1 MWSAT
6 LFYQKDPASSR
17 FVAGGLAE
25 AEQLLGSPLPSL
37 PPPDREGG
45 RNVFA
50 VRFHPQLRTLLLRFL
65 QGLLSQIGA
74 EGSAAPDRAGRDLPR
89 DQAEYEEALE
99 RLLQSVRAADR
110 RLGLLNLCWLALT
123 RDVAES
129 LRELETKTPAIK
141 KGKYSLHPLLSS
153 FYKRVNQSA
162 RRVVDRNRPGRAAFL
177 AGARENTALV
187 DALIDDGFAFT
198 ELSISDVDFNQFL
211 AANKRY
217 RLSADVFF
225 ELYSILV
232 RETERRLREGD
243 RGLLARMARH
253 LPDLPKE
260 HWQTPA
266 GAAKVMM
273 NSQVLPYLLA
283 DAWTTGAR
291 LTASARIK
299 AEAEKR
305 RPAEIIDA
313 FLDLVSGVKRFEIL
327 AHVRDQITLH
337 GPFGAALDDRVSKG
351 LRLYEFGDS
360 ATVLNSAVNASVL
373 FLDLRGFTKT
383 SEGHISE
390 RDLTRE
396 LYTVFD
402 EFVPHVRRFGGSV
415 DKFLGDGIMV
425 NYGTDH
431 LDPLNP
437 LNALRTAILCQET
450 LQRMREEGTT
460 YFKMGI
466 AIHYGRVHIARF
478 IADEEA
484 VQTTVIG
491 RNVNLAGRLSSGA
504 KPALEQEEEPGAAG
518 GSGGAGMSV
527 WVDATGTL
535 FNEGIAISRETLVQL
550 ESQLPLVHVEKD
562 GRSVMEYFD
571 EQISKRIQLSY
582 AGDAK
587 FKGVRS
593 SFPVYAVSFEG

>member
-1 MWSAT
+1 MWSAS
-6 LFYQKDPASSR
+6 LYQKDPAASR

-74 EGSAAPDRAGRDLPR
+74 EGTSPPDRAGRDLPR
-89 DQAEYEEALE
+89 DQAEYEETLE

-129 LRELETKTPAIK
+129 LRELEAKSPAVK
-141 KGKYSLHPLLSS
+141 KSKYALHPLLSS
-153 FYKRVNQSA
+153 FYKRVNQGA
-162 RRVVDRNRPGRAAFL
+162 RRIVDRNRPGRAAFL

-187 DALIDDGFAFT
+187 DALLDDGFAFT
-198 ELSISDVDFNQFL
+198 EVSISDVDFNQFL

-253 LPDLPKE
+253 LPELPKE

-273 NSQVLPYLLA
+273 NSHVLPYLLA

-291 LTASARIK
+291 LMASARIK
-299 AEAEKR
+299 AEADKR
-305 RPAEIIDA
+305 RPAEIVDA
-313 FLDLVSGVKRFEIL
+313 FLDLVSGTKRFEIL
-327 AHVRDQITLH
+327 AHVRDQVTLH
-337 GPFGAALDDRVSKG
+337 GPYGTSLDDRVSKG

-396 LYTVFD
+396 LYAVFD
-402 EFVPHVRRFGGSV
+402 EFVPHVRRFGGTV

-450 LQRMREEGTT
+450 LHRMREEGKT

-466 AIHYGRVHIARF
+466 AIHYGRVYIARF

-504 KPALEQEEEPGAAG
+504 KPPLDQDE
-518 GSGGAGMSV
+518 GGAVGGADGPGMSV
-527 WVDATGTL
+527 TVDATGTL

-550 ESQLPLVHVEKD
+550 ESQLPLVHTEKD

-571 EQISKRIQLSY
+571 EQISKRIHLSY

-593 SFPVYAVSFEG
+593 SFPVYAVTFEG

>member
-1 MWSAT
+1 MWSAS
-6 LFYQKDPASSR
+6 LYLKDPAGAR
-17 FVAGGLAE
+17 FVAGGPAE
-25 AEQLLGSPLPSL
+25 AELLLGSPLPAL

-45 RNVFA
+45 RSVFA

-65 QGLLSQIGA
+65 QGLLNQIGA
-74 EGSAAPDRAGRDLPR
+74 EGTAPPDRAGRDLPR
-89 DQAEYEEALE
+89 DQAEYEDALE

-129 LRELETKTPAIK
+129 LRELETKSPAIK
-141 KGKYSLHPLLSS
+141 KAKYSLHPLLSS

-162 RRVVDRNRPGRAAFL
+162 RRVVDRNCPGRVAFL
-177 AGARENTALV
+177 AGTRENTALV
-187 DALIDDGFAFT
+187 DALLDDGFAFT

-273 NSQVLPYLLA
+273 NSHVLPYLLA
-283 DAWTTGAR
+283 DAWTTGTR
-291 LTASARIK
+291 LMASARIK
-299 AEAEKR
+299 AEADKR
-305 RPAEIIDA
+305 RPAEIVDA
-313 FLDLVSGVKRFEIL
+313 FLDLISGVKRFEIL
-327 AHVRDQITLH
+327 AHVRDQVALH
-337 GPFGAALDDRVSKG
+337 GPYGASLDDRVSKG
-351 LRLYEFGDS
+351 MRLYEFGDS

-402 EFVPHVRRFGGSV
+402 EFVPHVRRFGGTV

-437 LNALRTAILCQET
+437 LNAVRTAILCQET
-450 LQRMREEGTT
+450 LQRMREEGKT

-466 AIHYGRVHIARF
+466 AIHYGRVYIARF

-491 RNVNLAGRLSSGA
+491 RNVNLAGRLSAGA
-504 KPALEQEEEPGAAG
+504 TRPLDEDEEPGAAEHAAG
-518 GSGGAGMSV
+518 PGMSV
-527 WVDATGTL
+527 MVDAAGTL
-535 FNEGIAISRETLVQL
+535 FNEGIAISRDTLVQL

>member
-1 MWSAT
+1 MWSAS
-6 LFYQKDPASSR
+6 LYLKDSTSAR

-25 AEQLLGSPLPSL
+25 AELLLGSPLPPL

-50 VRFHPQLRTLLLRFL
+50 VRFHPQLRTLQMRFL
-65 QGLLSQIGA
+65 QGLLAQIGA
-74 EGSAAPDRAGRDLPR
+74 EGAVPPGRDTLPR
-89 DQAEYEEALE
+89 DQADYEEALE
-99 RLLQSVRAADR
+99 RLLQSVRASDR

-129 LRELETKTPAIK
+129 LRELEAKNPTIK

-153 FYKRVNQSA
+153 FYKRVNQAA
-162 RRVVDRNRPGRAAFL
+162 RRMVDRSGPGKSAFL
-177 AGARENTALV
+177 AGTRENTALV
-187 DALIDDGFAFT
+187 DALLDDGFAFT
-198 ELSISDVDFNQFL
+198 ELSISDVDFNLFL

-225 ELYSILV
+225 ELYSILQ

-243 RGLLARMARH
+243 RGLLSRIARH
-253 LPDLPKE
+253 LPDLPKD

-266 GAAKVMM
+266 GAVKVMM
-273 NSQVLPYLLA
+273 NSHVLPYLLA
-283 DAWTTGAR
+283 DAWTTGTR
-291 LTASARIK
+291 LMSSARIK
-299 AEAEKR
+299 AETEKR
-305 RPAEIIDA
+305 KPAEIVDA
-313 FLDLVSGVKRFEIL
+313 FLDLVSGVKRFEIV
-327 AHVRDQITLH
+327 AHLRDQVALH
-337 GPFGAALDDRVSKG
+337 GPFGTSLEDRVSRG

-360 ATVLNSAVNASVL
+360 AAVINSAVNASVL

-396 LYTVFD
+396 LYAVFD
-402 EFVPHVRRFGGSV
+402 EFVPHVRRFGGTV

-425 NYGTDH
+425 TYGTDH

-450 LQRMREEGTT
+450 LQRLRAEGKT

-466 AIHYGRVHIARF
+466 AIHYGRVYIARF

-491 RNVNLAGRLSSGA
+491 RNVNLAGRLSSGS
-504 KPALEQEEEPGAAG
+504 KRSGDEDDDHG
-518 GSGGAGMSV
+518 GGGGTSGRDSGLSV
-527 WVDATGTL
+527 LIDATGAL
-535 FNEGIAISRETLVQL
+535 VNEGIAISRDTLVQL
-550 ESQLPLVHVEKD
+550 ESQLPLVHVEK
-562 GRSVMEYFD
+562 GGKGVMEYFD
-571 EQISKRIQLSY
+571 EPISKRIQLSY

-587 FKGVRS
+587 FKGVGS

>member
-1 MWSAT
+1 MWSAS
-6 LFYQKDPASSR
+6 LYLKDPAGAR
-17 FVAGGLAE
+17 FVAGGPAE
-25 AEQLLGSPLPSL
+25 VELLLGSPLPSL

-45 RNVFA
+45 RSVFA

-74 EGSAAPDRAGRDLPR
+74 EGAAPPDRAGRDLPR

-129 LRELETKTPAIK
+129 LRELEAKSPAIK
-141 KGKYSLHPLLSS
+141 KAKYSLHPLLSS

-162 RRVVDRNRPGRAAFL
+162 RRVVDRNCPGRVAFL
-177 AGARENTALV
+177 AGTRENTALV
-187 DALIDDGFAFT
+187 DALLDDGFAFT

-273 NSQVLPYLLA
+273 NSHVLPYLLA
-283 DAWTTGAR
+283 DAWTTGTR
-291 LTASARIK
+291 LMASARIK
-299 AEAEKR
+299 AEADKR
-305 RPAEIIDA
+305 RPAEIVDA

-327 AHVRDQITLH
+327 AHVRDQVTLH
-337 GPFGAALDDRVSKG
+337 GPFGASLDDRVSKG

-402 EFVPHVRRFGGSV
+402 EFVPHVRRFGGTV

-425 NYGTDH
+425 NYGTNH

-466 AIHYGRVHIARF
+466 AIHYGRVYIARF

-491 RNVNLAGRLSSGA
+491 RNVNLAGRLSAGA
-504 KPALEQEEEPGAAG
+504 KRPLDEDEEPDAAGGAAG
-518 GSGGAGMSV
+518 PGMSV
-527 WVDATGTL
+527 MVDATGTL
-535 FNEGIAISRETLVQL
+535 FNEGIAISRDTLVQL
-550 ESQLPLVHVEKD
+550 ESQLPLVQVEKD

>member
-1 MWSAT
+1 MWSAS
-6 LFYQKDPASSR
+6 LYLKDPAGAR
-17 FVAGGLAE
+17 FVAGGPAE
-25 AEQLLGSPLPSL
+25 VELLLGSPLPSL

-45 RNVFA
+45 RSVFA

-74 EGSAAPDRAGRDLPR
+74 EGAAPPDRAGRDLPR
-89 DQAEYEEALE
+89 DQADYEEALE

-129 LRELETKTPAIK
+129 LHELEAKSPAIK

-153 FYKRVNQSA
+153 FYKRVNQNA
-162 RRVVDRNRPGRAAFL
+162 RRVVDRTSPGRAAFL

-187 DALIDDGFAFT
+187 DALLDDGFAFT

-253 LPDLPKE
+253 MPELPKE

-273 NSQVLPYLLA
+273 NSHVLPYLLA

-291 LTASARIK
+291 LMASARIK
-299 AEAEKR
+299 AEAEPR

-313 FLDLVSGVKRFEIL
+313 FLDLISGVTRFEI
-327 AHVRDQITLH
+327 
-337 GPFGAALDDRVSKG
+337 LDDRVSKG
-351 LRLYEFGDS
+351 MRLYEFGDS

-402 EFVPHVRRFGGSV
+402 EFVPHVRRFGGTV

-450 LQRMREEGTT
+450 LQRMREEGKT

-484 VQTTVIG
+484 VQQTVIG

-504 KPALEQEEEPGAAG
+504 KRPLDEDEEPGTG
-518 GSGGAGMSV
+518 PGPTGRGPGV
-527 WVDATGTL
+527 VVDATGTL
-535 FNEGIAISRETLVQL
+535 FNEGI
-550 ESQLPLVHVEKD
+550 
-562 GRSVMEYFD
+562 
-571 EQISKRIQLSY
+571 
-582 AGDAK
+582 
-587 FKGVRS
+587 
-593 SFPVYAVSFEG
+593 

>member
-1 MWSAT
+1 MWSAS
-6 LFYQKDPASSR
+6 LYLKDPASSR
-17 FVAGGLAE
+17 FVAGGIAE
-25 AEQLLGSPLPSL
+25 AELLLGSPLPSL

-45 RNVFA
+45 RNIFA

-74 EGSAAPDRAGRDLPR
+74 EGTDPPDRAGRNLPR
-89 DQAEYEEALE
+89 DQAEYEEVLA

-141 KGKYSLHPLLSS
+141 KGKYALHPLLSS
-153 FYKRVNQSA
+153 FYRRVNQSA
-162 RRVVDRNRPGRAAFL
+162 RRVVDRNTPGRAAFL
-177 AGARENTALV
+177 AGTRENTALV
-187 DALIDDGFAFT
+187 DALLDDGFAFT
-198 ELSISDVDFNQFL
+198 ELSISDLDFNQFL

-243 RGLLARMARH
+243 RGLLARTARH

-273 NSQVLPYLLA
+273 NSHVLPYLLA
-283 DAWTTGAR
+283 DAWTTGTR
-291 LTASARIK
+291 LMASARIK
-299 AEAEKR
+299 AEADKR
-305 RPAEIIDA
+305 RPAEIVDA

-327 AHVRDQITLH
+327 AHVRDQVTLH
-337 GPFGAALDDRVSKG
+337 GPFGSSLDDRVSKG

-373 FLDLRGFTKT
+373 FLDLRGFTQT

-402 EFVPHVRRFGGSV
+402 EFVPHVRRFGGTV

-450 LQRMREEGTT
+450 LQRMREEGKT

-466 AIHYGRVHIARF
+466 AIHYGRVYIARF

-504 KPALEQEEEPGAAG
+504 KRPLDEDEELGVAG
-518 GSGGAGMSV
+518 GTASPGMSV
-527 WVDATGTL
+527 MVDATGTL
-535 FNEGIAISRETLVQL
+535 FNEGIAISRDTLVQL
-550 ESQLPLVHVEKD
+550 ESQLPLVNVEND
-562 GRSVMEYFD
+562 GGSVMEYFD
-571 EQISKRIQLSY
+571 EQISKRIRLSY

>member
-1 MWSAT
+1 MWSAS
-6 LFYQKDPASSR
+6 LYRKDPAASR

-25 AEQLLGSPLPSL
+25 AELLLGSPLPPL

-65 QGLLSQIGA
+65 QGLLTQIGA
-74 EGSAAPDRAGRDLPR
+74 EGATPPAGRDSLPR

-129 LRELETKTPAIK
+129 LRELEAKLPPVK
-141 KGKYSLHPLLSS
+141 KAKYSLHPLLSS

-162 RRVVDRNRPGRAAFL
+162 RRTVDRNSPGRATFL

-187 DALIDDGFAFT
+187 DALLDDGFAFT
-198 ELSISDVDFNQFL
+198 ELSISDLDFNLFL

-266 GAAKVMM
+266 GAVKVMM
-273 NSQVLPYLLA
+273 NSHVLPYLLA
-283 DAWTTGAR
+283 DAWTTGTR
-291 LTASARIK
+291 LMGSARMK

-305 RPAEIIDA
+305 KPAEIMDA
-313 FLDLVSGVKRFEIL
+313 FLDLVAGVKRFEIL
-327 AHVRDQITLH
+327 AHLRDQV
-337 GPFGAALDDRVSKG
+337 ALPSGGSLEDRVSKG

-373 FLDLRGFTKT
+373 FLDLRGFTQT

-396 LYTVFD
+396 LYAVFD
-402 EFVPHVRRFGGSV
+402 EFIPHVRRFGGTV

-425 NYGTDH
+425 TYGTDH

-450 LQRMREEGTT
+450 LQRMREEGKT

-504 KPALEQEEEPGAAG
+504 KRPMDEDEEPGAVG
-518 GSGGAGMSV
+518 GSAARGPGVM
-527 WVDATGTL
+527 VDATGTL
-535 FNEGIAISRETLVQL
+535 FNEGIAISRDTLVQL
-550 ESQLPLVHVEKD
+550 ESQLPLVHLEKD

-571 EQISKRIQLSY
+571 EQVSKRIQLGY

>member
-1 MWSAT
+1 MWSAS
-6 LFYQKDPASSR
+6 LYLKDPAGAR
-17 FVAGGLAE
+17 FVAGGPAE
-25 AEQLLGSPLPSL
+25 VELLLGSPLPSL

-45 RNVFA
+45 RSVFA

-74 EGSAAPDRAGRDLPR
+74 EGAAPPDRAGRDLPR
-89 DQAEYEEALE
+89 DQADYEEALE

-129 LRELETKTPAIK
+129 LHELEAKSPAIK
-141 KGKYSLHPLLSS
+141 KAKYSLHPLLSS

-162 RRVVDRNRPGRAAFL
+162 RRVVDRNCPGRVAFL
-177 AGARENTALV
+177 AGKRENTALV
-187 DALIDDGFAFT
+187 DALLDDGFAFT

-273 NSQVLPYLLA
+273 NSHVLPYLLA
-283 DAWTTGAR
+283 DAWTTGTR
-291 LTASARIK
+291 LMASARIK
-299 AEAEKR
+299 AEADKR
-305 RPAEIIDA
+305 RPAEIVDA
-313 FLDLVSGVKRFEIL
+313 FLDLISGVKRFEIL
-327 AHVRDQITLH
+327 AHVRDQVVLH
-337 GPFGAALDDRVSKG
+337 GPFGASLDDRVSKG
-351 LRLYEFGDS
+351 MRLYEFGDS

-396 LYTVFD
+396 LYTEFD
-402 EFVPHVRRFGGSV
+402 EFVPHVRRFGGTV

-466 AIHYGRVHIARF
+466 AIHYGRVYIARF
-478 IADEEA
+478 IADEQA

-491 RNVNLAGRLSSGA
+491 RNVNLAGRLSAGA
-504 KPALEQEEEPGAAG
+504 TRALDEDEEPGAAG
-518 GSGGAGMSV
+518 RSGAPGMSV
-527 WVDATGTL
+527 TVDASGTL
-535 FNEGIAISRETLVQL
+535 INEGIAISRDTLVQL

>member
-1 MWSAT
+1 MWSAS
-6 LFYQKDPASSR
+6 LYQKDPAASR

-74 EGSAAPDRAGRDLPR
+74 EGTSPPDRAARDLPR
-89 DQAEYEEALE
+89 DQAEYEETLE

-129 LRELETKTPAIK
+129 LRELETKSPAVK
-141 KGKYSLHPLLSS
+141 KSKYALHPLLSS
-153 FYKRVNQSA
+153 FYKRVNQGA
-162 RRVVDRNRPGRAAFL
+162 RRIVDRNRPGRAAFL

-187 DALIDDGFAFT
+187 DALLDDGFAFT
-198 ELSISDVDFNQFL
+198 ELSISDLDFNQFL

-253 LPDLPKE
+253 LPELPKE

-273 NSQVLPYLLA
+273 NSHVLPYLLA

-291 LTASARIK
+291 LMASARIK
-299 AEAEKR
+299 AEADRR
-305 RPAEIIDA
+305 RPAEIVDA

-327 AHVRDQITLH
+327 AHVRDQVTLH
-337 GPFGAALDDRVSKG
+337 GPYGASLDDRVSKG

-396 LYTVFD
+396 LYAVFD
-402 EFVPHVRRFGGSV
+402 EFVPHVRRFGGTV

-450 LQRMREEGTT
+450 LHRMREEGKT

-466 AIHYGRVHIARF
+466 AIHYGRVYIARF

-504 KPALEQEEEPGAAG
+504 KPPLDQDE
-518 GSGGAGMSV
+518 GGAVGGADGPGMSV
-527 WVDATGTL
+527 TVDATGTL

-550 ESQLPLVHVEKD
+550 ESQLPLVHTEKD

-571 EQISKRIQLSY
+571 EQISKRIHLSY

-593 SFPVYAVSFEG
+593 SFPVYAVTFEG

>member
-1 MWSAT
+1 MWSAS
-6 LFYQKDPASSR
+6 LYPKDPVSSR
-17 FVAGGLAE
+17 FVAGGRAE
-25 AEQLLGSPLPSL
+25 AELLLGSPLPPL
-37 PPPDREGG
+37 PPPDRESG

-65 QGLLSQIGA
+65 QGLLNQIA
-74 EGSAAPDRAGRDLPR
+74 TEGTFPPPPVRDLLPR
-89 DQAEYEEALE
+89 VQAEYEEALE

-110 RLGLLNLCWLALT
+110 RLGLHNLCWLALT

-129 LRELETKTPAIK
+129 LRELEGKSPAIK
-141 KGKYSLHPLLSS
+141 KGKYALHPLLSS
-153 FYKRVNQSA
+153 FYKRVNQNV
-162 RRVVDRNRPGRAAFL
+162 RRAVDRSSPGKAGFL
-177 AGARENTALV
+177 AGSRENPALV
-187 DALIDDGFAFT
+187 DALLDDGFAFT

-217 RLSADVFF
+217 RLTADVFF
-225 ELYSILV
+225 ELYSILT

-243 RGLLARMARH
+243 RGLLGRIARH
-253 LPDLPKE
+253 LPELPKE
-260 HWQTPA
+260 QWQTPA
-266 GAAKVMM
+266 GAVKVMM
-273 NSQVLPYLLA
+273 NSHVLPYLLA

-291 LTASARIK
+291 LMASARIK
-299 AEAEKR
+299 AEVEKR
-305 RPAEIIDA
+305 KPAELMDA
-313 FLDLVSGVKRFEIL
+313 FLDLVAGVKRFEIL
-327 AHVRDQITLH
+327 AYLRDQVALQ
-337 GPFGAALDDRVSKG
+337 GPFGASLDERVSKG

-402 EFVPHVRRFGGSV
+402 EFVPHVRRFGGTV

-425 NYGTDH
+425 TYGTDH
-431 LDPLNP
+431 LDLLNP

-450 LQRMREEGTT
+450 LQRIREEGKT

-466 AIHYGRVHIARF
+466 AIHYGRVYIARF
-478 IADEEA
+478 IVDEEA

-504 KPALEQEEEPGAAG
+504 KRPLDEDEEPGATGSASNG
-518 GSGGAGMSV
+518 GTSV
-527 WVDATGTL
+527 TVDATGTL
-535 FNEGIAISRETLVQL
+535 FNEGIAISRDTLVQL
-550 ESQLPLVHVEKD
+550 ESQLPLVEVEKD

>member
-1 MWSAT
+1 MWSAS
-6 LFYQKDPASSR
+6 LYLKDPADSR
-17 FVAGGLAE
+17 FVGGGLAE
-25 AEQLLGSPLPSL
+25 AELLLGSPLPSL
-37 PPPDREGG
+37 PPPDRESG
-45 RNVFA
+45 RSVYA

-65 QGLLSQIGA
+65 QGLLSQIVA
-74 EGSAAPDRAGRDLPR
+74 EGTAPPERGGRALPR
-89 DQAEYEEALE
+89 DQADYEEALD
-99 RLLQSVRAADR
+99 RLLQSVRTADR

-129 LRELETKTPAIK
+129 LRELEAKTPAIK
-141 KGKYSLHPLLSS
+141 KSKYSLHPLLSS

-162 RRVVDRNRPGRAAFL
+162 RRAVDRESPGKAVFL

-187 DALIDDGFAFT
+187 DALLDDGFAFT
-198 ELSISDVDFNQFL
+198 ELSIGDVDFNQFL

-225 ELYSILV
+225 ELYSLLA
-232 RETERRLREGD
+232 RETEKRLREGD
-243 RGLLARMARH
+243 RGLLGRIARH
-253 LPDLPKE
+253 LPELPKDQ
-260 HWQTPA
+260 WQTPA
-266 GAAKVMM
+266 GAVKVMM
-273 NSQVLPYLLA
+273 NTHVLPYLLG

-291 LTASARIK
+291 LMSSVRIK
-299 AEAEKR
+299 AEAER
-305 RPAEIIDA
+305 RKPAEIIDA

-327 AHVRDQITLH
+327 AHVRDHVALH
-337 GPFGAALDDRVSKG
+337 GPFGASLDDRVSKG

-402 EFVPHVRRFGGSV
+402 EFVPHVVRFGGTV

-425 NYGTDH
+425 NYGTEH

-450 LQRMREEGTT
+450 LQRMREEGKT

-466 AIHYGRVHIARF
+466 AIHYGRVHLARF
-478 IADEEA
+478 IADEDT

-504 KPALEQEEEPGAAG
+504 KRPLDEGEEPAG
-518 GSGGAGMSV
+518 GGSVDPMSV
-527 WVDATGTL
+527 LVDATGTL
-535 FNEGIAISRETLVQL
+535 FNEGIAISRDTLAQL
-550 ESQLPLVHVEKD
+550 ETQLPLVHAEKD

-593 SFPVYAVSFEG
+593 SFPVYAVTYEG

>member
-1 MWSAT
+1 MWSAS
-6 LFYQKDPASSR
+6 LYLKDPAGAR
-17 FVAGGLAE
+17 FVAGGPAE
-25 AEQLLGSPLPSL
+25 AESLLGSPLPSL

-45 RNVFA
+45 RSLFA

-65 QGLLSQIGA
+65 QGLLRQIGA
-74 EGSAAPDRAGRDLPR
+74 EGTTPPDRGGRDLPR

-129 LRELETKTPAIK
+129 LRELETKSPAIK
-141 KGKYSLHPLLSS
+141 KAKYSLHPLLSS

-162 RRVVDRNRPGRAAFL
+162 RRVVDRNCPGRVAFL
-177 AGARENTALV
+177 AGTRENTALV
-187 DALIDDGFAFT
+187 DALLDDGFAFT

-273 NSQVLPYLLA
+273 NSHVLPYLLA
-283 DAWTTGAR
+283 DAWTTGTR
-291 LTASARIK
+291 LMASARIK
-299 AEAEKR
+299 AEADKR
-305 RPAEIIDA
+305 RPAEIVDA
-313 FLDLVSGVKRFEIL
+313 FLDLISGVKRFEIL
-327 AHVRDQITLH
+327 AHVRDQVALH
-337 GPFGAALDDRVSKG
+337 GPYGASLDDRVSKG
-351 LRLYEFGDS
+351 MRLYEFGDS

-383 SEGHISE
+383 SEGQISE

-402 EFVPHVRRFGGSV
+402 EFVPHVRRFGGTV

-437 LNALRTAILCQET
+437 LNAVRTAILCQET
-450 LQRMREEGTT
+450 LQRMREEGKT

-466 AIHYGRVHIARF
+466 AIHYGRVYIARF

-491 RNVNLAGRLSSGA
+491 RNVNLAGRLSAGA
-504 KPALEQEEEPGAAG
+504 TRPLDEDEEPGTAGHAAG
-518 GSGGAGMSV
+518 PGMSV
-527 WVDATGTL
+527 MVDAAGTL
-535 FNEGIAISRETLVQL
+535 FNEGIAISRDTLVQL

>member
-1 MWSAT
+1 
-6 LFYQKDPASSR
+6 
-17 FVAGGLAE
+17 VAGGVAE
-25 AEQLLGSPLPSL
+25 AEL
-37 PPPDREGG
+37 
-45 RNVFA
+45 RNIFA

-74 EGSAAPDRAGRDLPR
+74 EGTDPPDRAGRNLPR
-89 DQAEYEEALE
+89 DQAEYEEVLA

-141 KGKYSLHPLLSS
+141 KGKYALHPLLSS
-153 FYKRVNQSA
+153 FYRRVNQSA
-162 RRVVDRNRPGRAAFL
+162 RRVVDRNTPGRAAFL
-177 AGARENTALV
+177 AGTRENTALV
-187 DALIDDGFAFT
+187 DALLDDGFAFT
-198 ELSISDVDFNQFL
+198 ELSISDLDFNQFL

-243 RGLLARMARH
+243 RGLLARTARH

-273 NSQVLPYLLA
+273 NSHVLPYLLA
-283 DAWTTGAR
+283 DAWTTGTR
-291 LTASARIK
+291 LMASARIK
-299 AEAEKR
+299 AEADKR
-305 RPAEIIDA
+305 RPAEIVDA

-327 AHVRDQITLH
+327 AHVRDQVTLH
-337 GPFGAALDDRVSKG
+337 GPFGSSLDDRVSKG

-373 FLDLRGFTKT
+373 FLDLRGFTQT

-402 EFVPHVRRFGGSV
+402 EFVPHVRRFGGTV

-450 LQRMREEGTT
+450 LQRMREEGKT

-466 AIHYGRVHIARF
+466 AIHYGRVYIARF

-504 KPALEQEEEPGAAG
+504 KRPLDEDEELGVAG
-518 GSGGAGMSV
+518 GTASPGMSV
-527 WVDATGTL
+527 MVDATGTL
-535 FNEGIAISRETLVQL
+535 FNEGIAISRDTLVQL
-550 ESQLPLVHVEKD
+550 ESQLPLVNVEND
-562 GRSVMEYFD
+562 GGSVMEYFD
-571 EQISKRIQLSY
+571 EQISKRIRLSY

>member
-1 MWSAT
+1 MWSAS
-6 LFYQKDPASSR
+6 LYLKDPAGSR
-17 FVAGGLAE
+17 FVAGGPAE
-25 AEQLLGSPLPSL
+25 AELLLGSPLPAL

-45 RNVFA
+45 RSVFA

-74 EGSAAPDRAGRDLPR
+74 EGAAPPDRAGRDLPR

-129 LRELETKTPAIK
+129 LRELEAKSPAIK
-141 KGKYSLHPLLSS
+141 QAKYSLHPLLSS

-162 RRVVDRNRPGRAAFL
+162 RRVVDRNCPGRVAFL
-177 AGARENTALV
+177 AGKRENTALV
-187 DALIDDGFAFT
+187 DALLDDGFAFT

-243 RGLLARMARH
+243 RGLLARMARNM
-253 LPDLPKE
+253 PDLPKE

-266 GAAKVMM
+266 GAAKAMM
-273 NSQVLPYLLA
+273 NSHVLPYLLA
-283 DAWTTGAR
+283 DAWTTGTR
-291 LTASARIK
+291 LMASARIK
-299 AEAEKR
+299 AEADKR

-327 AHVRDQITLH
+327 AHVRDQVTLH
-337 GPFGAALDDRVSKG
+337 GPFGASLDDRVSTG
-351 LRLYEFGDS
+351 MRLYEFGDS

-402 EFVPHVRRFGGSV
+402 EFIPHVRRFGGIV
-415 DKFLGDGIMV
+415 DKFLGDGIMAT
-425 NYGTDH
+425 YGTDH

-450 LQRMREEGTT
+450 LQRMREEGKT
-460 YFKMGI
+460 YFKMVI
-466 AIHYGRVHIARF
+466 AIHYGRVYIPRF
-478 IADEEA
+478 IAYDEA
-484 VQTTVIG
+484 VQTTVI
-491 RNVNLAGRLSSGA
+491 RHKANVPYQWSSVS
-504 KPALEQEEEPGAAG
+504 KPALDEDEEPAAAG
-518 GSGGAGMSV
+518 GSAGPGMSV
-527 WVDATGTL
+527 TVDGTGTL
-535 FNEGIAISRETLVQL
+535 FNEGIAISRDTLVQL

>member
-1 MWSAT
+1 MWSAS
-6 LFYQKDPASSR
+6 LYQKDPAASR

-25 AEQLLGSPLPSL
+25 AEQLLGSPLPPL
-37 PPPDREGG
+37 PPPDREAG
-45 RNVFA
+45 RNIFA

-65 QGLLSQIGA
+65 QGLLSQIGT
-74 EGSAAPDRAGRDLPR
+74 EGTAPPERAGRDLPR
-89 DQAEYEEALE
+89 DQAEYEDALE
-99 RLLQSVRAADR
+99 RLLHSVRATDR

-129 LRELETKTPAIK
+129 LRELEAKSPAIK

-153 FYKRVNQSA
+153 FYKRVNQNA
-162 RRVVDRNRPGRAAFL
+162 RRVVDRTSPGRAAFL

-187 DALIDDGFAFT
+187 DALLDDGFAFT

-253 LPDLPKE
+253 MPELPKE

-273 NSQVLPYLLA
+273 NSHVLPYLLA

-291 LTASARIK
+291 LMASARIK
-299 AEAEKR
+299 AEAERR

-313 FLDLVSGVKRFEIL
+313 FLDLISGVKRFEIL
-327 AHVRDQITLH
+327 AHVRDQVALH
-337 GPFGAALDDRVSKG
+337 GPFGASLDDRVSKG
-351 LRLYEFGDS
+351 MRLYEFGDS

-402 EFVPHVRRFGGSV
+402 EFVPHVRRFGGTV

-425 NYGTDH
+425 NFGADH

-450 LQRMREEGTT
+450 LQRMREEGKT

-466 AIHYGRVHIARF
+466 AIHYGRVYIARF

-504 KPALEQEEEPGAAG
+504 KPALDQDEETGAVGGAAG
-518 GSGGAGMSV
+518 PGPSV
-527 WVDATGTL
+527 TVDATGTL

-550 ESQLPLVHVEKD
+550 ESQLPLVHTEKD

-571 EQISKRIQLSY
+571 EQISKRIHLSY

-593 SFPVYAVSFEG
+593 SFPVYAVTFEG

>member
-1 MWSAT
+1 MWSAS
-6 LFYQKDPASSR
+6 LYLKDPAGAR
-17 FVAGGLAE
+17 FVAGGPAE
-25 AEQLLGSPLPSL
+25 AESLLGSPLPSL

-45 RNVFA
+45 RSLFA

-65 QGLLSQIGA
+65 QGLLRQIGA
-74 EGSAAPDRAGRDLPR
+74 EGTAPPDRGGRDLPR

-129 LRELETKTPAIK
+129 LRELETKSPAIK
-141 KGKYSLHPLLSS
+141 KAKYSLHPLLSS
-153 FYKRVNQSA
+153 FYKRANQSA
-162 RRVVDRNRPGRAAFL
+162 RRVVDRNCPGRVAFL
-177 AGARENTALV
+177 AGTRENTALV
-187 DALIDDGFAFT
+187 DALLDDGFAFT

-273 NSQVLPYLLA
+273 NSHVLPYLLA
-283 DAWTTGAR
+283 DAWTTGTR
-291 LTASARIK
+291 LMASARIK
-299 AEAEKR
+299 AEADKR
-305 RPAEIIDA
+305 RPAEIVDA
-313 FLDLVSGVKRFEIL
+313 FLDLISGVKRFEIL
-327 AHVRDQITLH
+327 AHVRDQVALQ
-337 GPFGAALDDRVSKG
+337 GPYGASLDDRVSQG
-351 LRLYEFGDS
+351 MRLYEFGDS

-383 SEGHISE
+383 SEGQISE

-402 EFVPHVRRFGGSV
+402 EFVPHVRRFGGTV

-450 LQRMREEGTT
+450 LQRMREEGKT

-466 AIHYGRVHIARF
+466 AIHYGRVYIARF

-504 KPALEQEEEPGAAG
+504 KPALDEDEEPAAAG
-518 GSGGAGMSV
+518 GSSGPGMAV
-527 WVDATGTL
+527 TVDASGTL
-535 FNEGIAISRETLVQL
+535 INEGIAISRDTLVQL
-550 ESQLPLVHVEKD
+550 ESELPLVHIEKD
-562 GRSVMEYFD
+562 GHSIMEYFD

>member
-1 MWSAT
+1 MWSAS
-6 LFYQKDPASSR
+6 LYLKDPAGSR

-25 AEQLLGSPLPSL
+25 AEQLLGSPLPPL

-45 RNVFA
+45 RSVFA

-65 QGLLSQIGA
+65 QGLLGQIGT
-74 EGSAAPDRAGRDLPR
+74 EGTVPPARAGRDLPR
-89 DQAEYEEALE
+89 DQAEYEETLE

-129 LRELETKTPAIK
+129 LRELEAKSPAIK
-141 KGKYSLHPLLSS
+141 KAKYSLHPLLSS
-153 FYKRVNQSA
+153 FYKRVNQGA
-162 RRVVDRNRPGRAAFL
+162 RRVVDRSAPGRAAFL
-177 AGARENTALV
+177 AGTRENTALV
-187 DALIDDGFAFT
+187 DALLDDGFAFT
-198 ELSISDVDFNQFL
+198 EVSISDVDFNQFL

-217 RLSADVFF
+217 RVSADVFF
-225 ELYSILV
+225 ELYAILV

-273 NSQVLPYLLA
+273 NSHVLPYLLA

-291 LTASARIK
+291 LMASARIK
-299 AEAEKR
+299 AEADRR
-305 RPAEIIDA
+305 RPAEIIDV

-327 AHVRDQITLH
+327 AHVRDQVTLH
-337 GPFGAALDDRVSKG
+337 GPFGASLDDRVSKG

-402 EFVPHVRRFGGSV
+402 EFVPHVRRFGGTV

-450 LQRMREEGTT
+450 LQRMREEGKT

-466 AIHYGRVHIARF
+466 AIHYGRVYIARF

-491 RNVNLAGRLSSGA
+491 RNVNLAGRLSAGA
-504 KPALEQEEEPGAAG
+504 KRPLDEDEEPGAAG
-518 GSGGAGMSV
+518 GAAGPGMSV
-527 WVDATGTL
+527 MVDATGTL

-550 ESQLPLVHVEKD
+550 ESQLPLVHLEKD

-571 EQISKRIQLSY
+571 DQISKRIQLSY

>member
-1 MWSAT
+1 MWSAS
-6 LFYQKDPASSR
+6 LYLKDPAGAR
-17 FVAGGLAE
+17 FVAGGPAE
-25 AEQLLGSPLPSL
+25 AELLLGSPLPAL

-45 RNVFA
+45 RSVFA

-65 QGLLSQIGA
+65 QGLLNQIGA
-74 EGSAAPDRAGRDLPR
+74 EGTAPPDRAGRDLPR
-89 DQAEYEEALE
+89 DQAEYEDALE

-129 LRELETKTPAIK
+129 LRELEAKSPAIK
-141 KGKYSLHPLLSS
+141 KAKYSLHPLLSS

-162 RRVVDRNRPGRAAFL
+162 RRVVDRNCPGRVAFL
-177 AGARENTALV
+177 AGTRENTALV
-187 DALIDDGFAFT
+187 DALLDDGFAFT

-273 NSQVLPYLLA
+273 NSHVLPYLLA
-283 DAWTTGAR
+283 DAWTTGTR
-291 LTASARIK
+291 LMASARIK
-299 AEAEKR
+299 AEADKR
-305 RPAEIIDA
+305 RPAEIVDA
-313 FLDLVSGVKRFEIL
+313 FLDLISGVKRFEIL
-327 AHVRDQITLH
+327 AHVRDQVALH
-337 GPFGAALDDRVSKG
+337 GPYGASLDDRVSKG
-351 LRLYEFGDS
+351 MRLYEFGDS

-402 EFVPHVRRFGGSV
+402 EFVPHVRRFGGTV

-450 LQRMREEGTT
+450 LQRMREEGKT

-466 AIHYGRVHIARF
+466 AIHYGRVYIARF

-491 RNVNLAGRLSSGA
+491 RNVNLAGRLSAGA
-504 KPALEQEEEPGAAG
+504 TRPLDEDEEPGAAG
-518 GSGGAGMSV
+518 SSVEPGMSV
-527 WVDATGTL
+527 MVDATGTL
-535 FNEGIAISRETLVQL
+535 FNEGIAISRDTLVQL
-550 ESQLPLVHVEKD
+550 ESQLPLVHVEKE

>member
-1 MWSAT
+1 MWSAS
-6 LFYQKDPASSR
+6 LYLKDPAGSR
-17 FVAGGLAE
+17 FVAGGPAE
-25 AEQLLGSPLPSL
+25 AELLLGSPLPAL

-45 RNVFA
+45 RSVFA

-74 EGSAAPDRAGRDLPR
+74 EGAAPPDRAGRDLPR
-89 DQAEYEEALE
+89 DQADYEEALE

-110 RLGLLNLCWLALT
+110 RLGLLNLGWLALT

-129 LRELETKTPAIK
+129 LPEL
-141 KGKYSLHPLLSS
+141 
-153 FYKRVNQSA
+153 
-162 RRVVDRNRPGRAAFL
+162 
-177 AGARENTALV
+177 GAKAP
-187 DALIDDGFAFT
+187 
-198 ELSISDVDFNQFL
+198 
-211 AANKRY
+211 
-217 RLSADVFF
+217 
-225 ELYSILV
+225 SILV

-253 LPDLPKE
+253 LPDLPKD

-273 NSQVLPYLLA
+273 NSHVLPYLLA
-283 DAWTTGAR
+283 DAWTTGTR
-291 LTASARIK
+291 LMASARIK
-299 AEAEKR
+299 AEADKR
-305 RPAEIIDA
+305 RPAEIVDA

-327 AHVRDQITLH
+327 AHVRDQVTLH
-337 GPFGAALDDRVSKG
+337 GPFGASLDDRVSKG
-351 LRLYEFGDS
+351 MRVYEFGDS

-402 EFVPHVRRFGGSV
+402 EFVPHVRRFGGTV

-450 LQRMREEGTT
+450 LQRMREEGKT

-466 AIHYGRVHIARF
+466 AIHYGRVYIARF

-491 RNVNLAGRLSSGA
+491 RNVNLAGRLSAGA
-504 KPALEQEEEPGAAG
+504 TRPLDEDEEPGAAG
-518 GSGGAGMSV
+518 
-527 WVDATGTL
+527 
-535 FNEGIAISRETLVQL
+535 R
-550 ESQLPLVHVEKD
+550 
-562 GRSVMEYFD
+562 
-571 EQISKRIQLSY
+571 
-582 AGDAK
+582 
-587 FKGVRS
+587 
-593 SFPVYAVSFEG
+593 

>member
-1 MWSAT
+1 MWSAS
-6 LFYQKDPASSR
+6 LYLKDPAGAR
-17 FVAGGLAE
+17 FVAGGPAE
-25 AEQLLGSPLPSL
+25 AELLLGSPLPAL

-45 RNVFA
+45 RSVFA

-65 QGLLSQIGA
+65 QGLLNQIGA
-74 EGSAAPDRAGRDLPR
+74 EGTAPPDRAGRDLPR
-89 DQAEYEEALE
+89 DQAEYEDALE

-129 LRELETKTPAIK
+129 LRELEAKSPAIK
-141 KGKYSLHPLLSS
+141 KAKYSLHPLLSS

-162 RRVVDRNRPGRAAFL
+162 RRVVDRNCPGRVAFL
-177 AGARENTALV
+177 AGTRENTALV
-187 DALIDDGFAFT
+187 DALLDDGFAFT

-273 NSQVLPYLLA
+273 NSHVLPYLLA
-283 DAWTTGAR
+283 DAWTTGTR
-291 LTASARIK
+291 LMASARIK
-299 AEAEKR
+299 AEADKR
-305 RPAEIIDA
+305 RPAEIVDA
-313 FLDLVSGVKRFEIL
+313 FLDLISGVKRFEIL
-327 AHVRDQITLH
+327 AHVRDQVALQ
-337 GPFGAALDDRVSKG
+337 GPYGASLDDRVSQG
-351 LRLYEFGDS
+351 MRLYEFGDS

-383 SEGHISE
+383 SEGQISE

-402 EFVPHVRRFGGSV
+402 EFVPHVRRFGGTV

-450 LQRMREEGTT
+450 LQRMREEGKT

-466 AIHYGRVHIARF
+466 AIHYGRVYIARF

-504 KPALEQEEEPGAAG
+504 KRALDEDEEPAAAG
-518 GSGGAGMSV
+518 GSGGPGMSV
-527 WVDATGTL
+527 TVDASGTL
-535 FNEGIAISRETLVQL
+535 INEGIAISRDTLVQL
-550 ESQLPLVHVEKD
+550 ESQLPLVHIEKD
-562 GRSVMEYFD
+562 GQSVMEYFD